1 MMVEVESRERV
12 LWCAVKAIQEIN
24 PNLDCFIYTGD
35 HDASPETL
43 ILRPIDRFGVKLL
56 HPPQVVHL
64 NRRKWIEEHT
74 YPRFTMVGQSFGSVY
89 LSWEALRKVTPLVY
103 FDTSGYAFTYP
114 LARMFGCKVICYTHY
129 PTISSDMVSR
139 VWRRSSIIW
148 LSRCK
153 VIYYTFFSW
162 MYGFVGSCTNLAM
175 VNSSWT
181 QSHIEKMW
189 KIPKLT
195 KKVYPPCDTSGLQ
208 ELPLGRSNK
217 IPTFLSVAQFRP
229 EKAHTLQLEAFSIA
243 LGKLE
248 ADSPRPKLQFVGSCR
263 NKEDEDRLQKLKD
276 KAIEL
281 RVEKDVEFY
290 QNLMYKNLVR
300 LLGGAIA
307 GIHSMIDEH
316 FGISVVEYIA
326 AGAIPIARNSA
337 GPRMDIVLE
346 EDGHQTGF
354 LASDANEYADAIL
367 QLLRM
372 PERERL
378 EMAEAARKRVSR
390 FSEQRFYE
398 DFKILQSY
406 VFLSI
411 EKRLILKIGGKVKD
425 WRE

>member
-1 MMVEVESRERV
+1 MHLLIRLLE
-12 LWCAVKAIQEIN
+12 C
-24 PNLDCFIYTGD
+24 LDAKLYAT
-35 HDASPETL
+35 
-43 ILRPIDRFGVKLL
+43 PITRQLVQTWFLVFGGGARSLY
-56 HPPQVVHL
+56 
-64 NRRKWIEEHT
+64 NS
-74 YPRFTMVGQSFGSVY
+74 FTCGS
-89 LSWEALRKVTPLVY
+89 
-103 FDTSGYAFTYP
+103 
-114 LARMFGCKVICYTHY
+114 
-129 PTISSDMVSR
+129 
-139 VWRRSSIIW
+139 IW

>member
-1 MMVEVESRERV
+1 
-12 LWCAVKAIQEIN
+12 
-24 PNLDCFIYTGD
+24 
-35 HDASPETL
+35 
-43 ILRPIDRFGVKLL
+43 
-56 HPPQVVHL
+56 
-64 NRRKWIEEHT
+64 
-74 YPRFTMVGQSFGSVY
+74 
-89 LSWEALRKVTPLVY
+89 
-103 FDTSGYAFTYP
+103 
-114 LARMFGCKVICYTHY
+114 
-129 PTISSDMVSR
+129 
-139 VWRRSSIIW
+139 
-148 LSRCK
+148 
-153 VIYYTFFSW
+153 

-326 AGAIPIARNSA
+326 AARNSA